1 MTWNRL
7 VLTVALVLLLVSVGL
22 FIASF
27 FTESVAEHTRKIM
40 MVPDR

>member
-1 MTWNRL
+1 MTLRRL
-7 VLTVALVLLLVSVGL
+7 VLAVSLLLLLVSVGV